1 MTHAAKC
8 SVIGGGI
15 LGLVLVAF
23 GFHKVHQLIHRDAA
37 KMEEVAVPIRMIAP
51 ESFVEFKLPNGWT
64 ETARFVDPENGNT
77 IYIRNGRMI
86 VVPKN
91 GTKALVDTDPD
102 E

>member
-1 MTHAAKC
+1 MTHTMKC
-8 SVIGGGI
+8 SVVGGAI
-15 LGLVLVAF
+15 LAVALVGGLTYKIASSQ
-23 GFHKVHQLIHRDAA
+23 HDAA
-37 KMEEVAVPIRMIAP
+37 VREIETSVRTIAP
-51 ESFVEFKLPNGWT
+51 AEFVTFKMPSGWS

-77 IYIRNGRMI
+77 IYLRNGRMI